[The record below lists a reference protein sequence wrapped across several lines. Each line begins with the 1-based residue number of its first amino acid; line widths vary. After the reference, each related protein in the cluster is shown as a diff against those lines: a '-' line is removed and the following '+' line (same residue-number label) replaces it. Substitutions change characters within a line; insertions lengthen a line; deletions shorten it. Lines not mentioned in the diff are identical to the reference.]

1 MKAIV
6 FIIYT
11 LGISTLFVQCKSVN
25 SFSSK
30 EEINTVLN
38 AWHKAAAEA
47 NFDAYFNIMTPNSH
61 FIGTDAT
68 ENWGY
73 EDFKAYAKPHF
84 DKGSAW
90 AFTTL
95 ERTIF
100 IAPKK
105 ELAWFDE
112 HLDTQM
118 GICRGSG
125 VLKKVNGQWKIAHYV
140 LSIAVPNEHV
150 RSLTTLKK
158 EWDEAHIKNLTKN

>member
-11 LGISTLFVQCKSVN
+11 LSISTLFVQCKSV
-25 SFSSK
+25 SSLSSK
-30 EEINTVLN
+30 EEVNTVLN

-61 FIGTDAT
+61 FIGTD
-68 ENWGY
+68 
-73 EDFKAYAKPHF
+73 
-84 DKGSAW
+84 
-90 AFTTL
+90 
-95 ERTIF
+95 TIF